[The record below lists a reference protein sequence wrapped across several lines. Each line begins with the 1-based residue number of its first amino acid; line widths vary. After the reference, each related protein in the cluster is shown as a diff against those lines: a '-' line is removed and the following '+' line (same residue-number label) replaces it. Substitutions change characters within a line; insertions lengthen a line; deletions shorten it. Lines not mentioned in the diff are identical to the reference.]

1 MTQSWMIF
9 LVETIIIVLLGSL
22 LHFTY
27 AWSKENEVVGIFSAV
42 NESTWEH
49 IKLALSAIFACMLVD
64 VWFLGSN
71 HNYWCA
77 RSISFLVP
85 VIVVPVLFYGY
96 RAITGYSVLVVDI
109 LIFVIA
115 AIASE
120 AVFVMILNAP
130 PVGSILMG
138 ASMVISVIILVL
150 YLLLTKFPMHNFL
163 FEDPITHRYGYDGH
177 AGPRKLVRKHK

>member
-1 MTQSWMIF
+1 M
-9 LVETIIIVLLGSL
+9 
-22 LHFTY
+22 
-27 AWSKENEVVGIFSAV
+27 
-42 NESTWEH
+42 
-49 IKLALSAIFACMLVD
+49 
-64 VWFLGSN
+64 
-71 HNYWCA
+71 
-77 RSISFLVP
+77 P